1 MTEICDASETLLE
14 TSGRV
19 ERVEVDVKAEQLA
32 VQRRDDAGSWLH
44 ACPLYPAQRPA
55 AAYPLPP
62 NALLDH
68 AGAGLA
74 CFLLSGQ
81 GSDTGVIGLGAVDLA
96 TGAAIWQ
103 PSGAGRWLA
112 GTEASYWMNNAGET
126 IRVVNGGRASPP
138 AWELVLIDQR
148 REIER
153 EAQER
158 QQNEALVLQTAS
170 PFFGTEEEGQALTAF
185 AADRLGS
192 RPLSPVLFASLPQR
206 WALLCAVQDGPNRF
220 YWSLIWNEE
229 HEEERP
235 EKVIPIA
242 HDPAIPMPD
251 GFMLWKEKMIWLERG
266 RLRSI
271 SLR

>member
-1 MTEICDASETLLE
+1 LTEICDAAETLLE

-19 ERVEVDVKAEQLA
+19 ERVEVDVQAELLA
-32 VQRRDDAGSWLH
+32 VQGRDDAGSWLH
-44 ACPLYPAQRPA
+44 ACPLNPAQRPA

-81 GSDTGVIGLGAVDLA
+81 GSETGVGGWGAVDLA

-103 PSGAGRWLA
+103 ASGAGRWLA
-112 GTEASYWMNNAGET
+112 GADASYWMNGSDET
-126 IRVVNGGRASPP
+126 IRIVAGGAASLP

-170 PFFGTEEEGQALTAF
+170 PFFGTEEDGHALMAF
-185 AADRLGS
+185 AADRLGC
-192 RPLSPVLFASLPQR
+192 RPLSPVLWASLPQR
-206 WALLCAVQDGPNRF
+206 WALLCAVQGCPNRF
-220 YWSLIWNEE
+220 DWSLIWCEE

-235 EKVIPIA
+235 EKVIRIA

-266 RLRSI
+266 LLRSI